1 MANYTYQVAL
11 AQTEA
16 GMVNM
21 LSSTSSFFTLTLA
34 AIFPSGQSDK
44 FTLSKLLAVLLSIC
58 GIVSIVT
65 LFIFTIIKLHNTCIQ
80 GVTLCFV
87 LCKLY
92 VMFGF
97 YKLFIDKK
105 IIS

>member
-16 GMVNM
+16 GMVNV

-34 AIFPSGQSDK
+34 AIFPSGQTDK

-58 GIVSIVT
+58 GIVSIIT
-65 LFIFTIIKLHNTCIQ
+65 LSNRILLLYLPLIQ
-80 GVTLCFV
+80 RRTYTLNVV
-87 LCKLY
+87 LDN
-92 VMFGF
+92 
-97 YKLFIDKK
+97 I
-105 IIS
+105 